1 MFKQRSE
8 KSLLLEEFRKCAKS
22 LDQQK
27 LCKWLRELGIGF
39 TPLVRLPKQINPF
52 DSRVGIY
59 AKLEYTNYAESVK
72 ARTFSVMYYIKMVSQ
87 GITSKKKVVAAT
99 SGNFGLAGSYLLR
112 ENLDFTVYMSELAV
126 KENIGLTTKLQQNE
140 TKIETFSD
148 RYCPAVSAKRGMA
161 IAAARSIEKIDS
173 DVINFDQ
180 YDDSDNPL
188 AHFLTTG
195 PEIIDQTES
204 KVTHFVT
211 SLGTCG
217 TMVGSGYSLKET
229 LPKVN
234 LIGLIPQ
241 EGHHQLG
248 LRSKDELGA
257 ARFFEEAES
266 LCNRIIEISDKEAYN
281 NLLALW
287 NVGVPA
293 GVSSGTN
300 VCGALKTAQELYD
313 ENKRG
318 LVVTIVPD
326 SCENY
331 ADFLRKHMRDI
342 NGVEFESLKEKYEQL
357 KIKAQKEREEHV
369 SLLKSGRML
378 SLWSEKAG
386 RRY

>member
-1 MFKQRSE
+1 LFKQRSE
-8 KSLLLEEFRKCAKS
+8 KPLLLEEFRKCAKS
-22 LDQQK
+22 LDQQE
-27 LCKWLRELGIGF
+27 LCKWLRNLGIGF

-52 DSRVGIY
+52 DDRVSIY

-72 ARTFSVMYYIKMVSQ
+72 ARPFAVMYYIKMVSR
-87 GITSKKKVVAAT
+87 GMVSKKKVVAAT

-112 ENLDFTVYMSELAV
+112 DNLDFTVYMSELAV
-126 KENIGLTTKLQQNE
+126 KENLGLTTKLQQNA

-180 YDDSDNPL
+180 YDDIGNPL

-195 PEIIDQTES
+195 SEIIDQTEG
-204 KVTHFVT
+204 KVTHFET

-217 TMVGSGYSLKET
+217 TMVGCGHSLRET
-229 LPKVN
+229 LPKIN

-257 ARFFEEAES
+257 ARFFEEAKN
-266 LCNRIIEISDKEAYN
+266 LCNRIIEISDKDAYN
-281 NLLALW
+281 TLLALW
-287 NVGVPA
+287 NIGVPA
-293 GVSSGTN
+293 GITSGTN
-300 VCGALKTAQELYD
+300 FCGALKIAQELCD

-318 LVVTIVPD
+318 LIVTIVPD

-331 ADFLRKHMRDI
+331 EAFLRKHMCDI
-342 NGVEFESLKEKYEQL
+342 TGVELGSLQGRYEQL
-357 KIKAQKEREEHV
+357 TIKAQKAREEHL
-369 SLLKSGRML
+369 SLLKAG
-378 SLWSEKAG
+378 SLFSKPCSF
-386 RRY
+386 